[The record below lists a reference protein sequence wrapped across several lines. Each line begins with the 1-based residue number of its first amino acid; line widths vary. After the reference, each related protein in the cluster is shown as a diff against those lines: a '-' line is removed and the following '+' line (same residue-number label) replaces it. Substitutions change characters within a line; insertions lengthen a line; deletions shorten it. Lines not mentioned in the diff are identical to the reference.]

1 METLTGVPVVLCSCY
16 RQVGVGCVERV
27 ALMAQLWGAQDC
39 LLQAALQDRQAAR
52 QQCAAAEAASE
63 AAVREQQRLQQLE
76 EDEKVALRAI
86 RDRHAAK
93 AAAAK
98 EEFDALKLQH
108 DKVSTTSSCLELDE
122 GLLRGFSKYR
132 LFRSHA
138 CVKRVVH
145 GHPCCLSLLVGV
157 LPCSCRSC

>member
-1 METLTGVPVVLCSCY
+1 MVLRSCC
-16 RQVGVGCVERV
+16 RQVGVGCVERG

-52 QQCAAAEAASE
+52 QQCATAEAASA
-63 AAVREQQRLQQLE
+63 AAVREQQRLRQLE

-108 DKVSTTSSCLELDE
+108 DKVSTPSICPARAKAAFE
-122 GLLRGFSKYR
+122 GLLRGFSKCR

-138 CVKRVVH
+138 CVERVVH
-145 GHPCCLSLLVGV
+145 GHP
-157 LPCSCRSC
+157 